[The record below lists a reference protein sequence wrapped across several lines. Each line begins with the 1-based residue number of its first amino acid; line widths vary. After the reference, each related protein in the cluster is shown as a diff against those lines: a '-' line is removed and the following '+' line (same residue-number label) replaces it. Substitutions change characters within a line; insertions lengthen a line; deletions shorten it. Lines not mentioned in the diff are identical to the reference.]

1 MTVPGRPGWPGRLT
15 RTPRA
20 ARVVAVLVW
29 ALAAVM
35 AGSVTSWAVT
45 VIGGESSGASS
56 TVLSEAEVRAALAT
70 QTALPVPTPVPSA
83 TATPSETMPAAEPT
97 ETPQPTETPTPS
109 STTTPPRVAPAQP
122 AAPAPPTQ
130 SAPTVVRTWD
140 VTGGRIS
147 ASCTA
152 ASFSLLYATPTDGW
166 SIHVKPEGSTGAE
179 VQFTSG
185 EQESKAYLT
194 CVAGVPTRSS
204 GDSTPGDD

>member
-1 MTVPGRPGWPGRLT
+1 MTVSRRPGWPGRLT

-83 TATPSETMPAAEPT
+83 TATPSWPV
-97 ETPQPTETPTPS
+97 PS
-109 STTTPPRVAPAQP
+109 
-122 AAPAPPTQ
+122 
-130 SAPTVVRTWD
+130 
-140 VTGGRIS
+140 
-147 ASCTA
+147 
-152 ASFSLLYATPTDGW
+152 
-166 SIHVKPEGSTGAE
+166 
-179 VQFTSG
+179 
-185 EQESKAYLT
+185 
-194 CVAGVPTRSS
+194 
-204 GDSTPGDD
+204 